1 MIKINTLIRAALLCI
16 LFASNAWAYIDPG
29 SGMLLWQG
37 IIAAVGAVLIFIKNP
52 VQIIKSWIK
61 RMRDK

>member
-1 MIKINTLIRAALLCI
+1 MIEINILIRAVLLCT